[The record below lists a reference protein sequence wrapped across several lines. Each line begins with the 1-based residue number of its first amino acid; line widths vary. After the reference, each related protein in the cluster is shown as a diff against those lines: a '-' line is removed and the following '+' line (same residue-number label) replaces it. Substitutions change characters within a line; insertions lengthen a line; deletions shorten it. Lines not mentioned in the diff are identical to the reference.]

1 MKPSIFLA
9 GAAAVVAIAGCNS
22 KPGDA
27 KSNVEAPVKWEQ
39 VAPPKGGDWTMVVN
53 ATPAGGFMM
62 GNPNAKVKL
71 VEYGSLTCPHCREF
85 DEQGMPALID
95 NYIKKGLVSL
105 EFRNFV
111 RDQFD
116 MAASLVARCGG
127 PDRFFPLTRAL
138 YADQS
143 VWIQKAIDQP
153 EKQQALQSLPPNRI
167 FVEAANLAELPQW
180 AAQRGLPSAQANAC
194 LANETEVTK
203 LVQMQSD
210 AVSNFNVPGTPAF
223 VINGKLVENSANWP
237 SLEPEIKKA
246 LR

>member
-1 MKPSIFLA
+1 MKRIHLLVAATAILA
-9 GAAAVVAIAGCNS
+9 TAGCNRA
-22 KPGDA
+22 GDG
-27 KSNVEAPVKWEQ
+27 NEAANAPITAEP
-39 VAPPKGGDWTMVVN
+39 VAPPQGGDWSKMVR
-53 ATPAGGFMM
+53 ATPEGGYLM
-62 GNPNAKVKL
+62 GNPGAKVKL

-223 VINGKLVENSANWP
+223 VINGKLVENSANWA
-237 SLEPEIKKA
+237 SLEPEIRKA